1 MKKKLI
7 INFEDKNYDVLIKS
21 KDENT
26 IEISLSSEEM
36 LKFSA
41 DVPLKDIYQKFR
53 AFDGYNM
60 KEIFAVIKD
69 LKDDDFNLM
78 KESDKYIFDIKLKV
92 LKKEKHLKIDLNEN
106 KQTGNDIM
114 KELLEQLKQKQ
125 ERSKKLEEE
134 ISELKLE
141 IEKEESNEKK
151 LNEQINFRVN
161 SSLKYLDLDILKEH
175 KTLID
180 YNDSNQISTLTVL
193 KDGRIAFGEK
203 LLDTAKDRKY
213 PSGIHIY
220 NGENY
225 SELIFMEDI
234 GPEFIELKE
243 KDHLLAKEGVSNLL
257 IIKLNDRSF
266 DKLQTISTTNEL
278 CGPMVQLAN
287 GNLAFVHKKTIS
299 IYKKEENQY
308 NLDHQIPLPDS
319 EKYNSKILCEL
330 NPNEIM
336 YDIKKYFYDKT
347 QIYIKFYDTVKK
359 TIKKELSLD
368 EGDINIARKISK
380 DYFAISCSNTLSL
393 IENKTGKLVKRF
405 QTTDKNYIFSYLC
418 FINPKLYLIS
428 YKSEKGDNRLVK
440 SYLDS
445 NSDIRAEQCINKVYG
460 GISKMDVLRN
470 GKIIYV
476 NSKGNALIVL
486 TN

>member
-78 KESDKYIFDIKLKV
+78 KESDKYIFDIKIKV

-134 ISELKLE
+134 IRELKLE

-213 PSGIHIY
+213 PTGIHIY
-220 NGENY
+220 NGDSY

-266 DKLQTISTTNEL
+266 DKLQTISTTNQI
-278 CGPMVQLAN
+278 CGPMVELAN
-287 GNLAFVHKKTIS
+287 GNLAFVENKKIS
-299 IYKKEENQY
+299 IYKKENEQY
-308 NLDHQIPLPDS
+308 NLYHQIPLPPN
-319 EKYNSKILCEL
+319 YNSRILSEL
-330 NPNEIM
+330 NLNEII
-336 YDIKKYFYDKT
+336 YDIKKDLDYDNKFF
-347 QIYIKFYDTVKK
+347 IYIKFYDTVKK
-359 TIKKELSLD
+359 TVRKDLYLD
-368 EGDINIARKISK
+368 EVAINLGKKISK
-380 DYFAISCSNTLSL
+380 DYFAISCNNKLYL
-393 IENKTGKLVKRF
+393 IDNKNGKREKTF
-405 QTTDKNYIFSYLC
+405 EISDNNCIFNYLC

-428 YKSEKGDNRLVK
+428 YKNEKGDNRLVK
-440 SYLDS
+440 SFLDNYS
-445 NSDIRAEQCINKVYG
+445 NLRSEQFINNVYG
-460 GISKMDVLRN
+460 GISKMEVLKN
-470 GKIIYV
+470 GKLIYV
-476 NSKGNALIVL
+476 NSKGNALIIL